1 MPSNLSITTGGTYS
15 VSGGSSQT
23 YSVLYGQ
30 TAPDVPAVWQNRTN
44 TALRPGL
51 WPELSVSVRQAT
63 NASPYRVRGKV
74 VLPKVDTLT
83 NPDLPMLVATALAD
97 INFVIPL
104 ELTLAERNVF
114 GDLVIEFVR
123 NAVMRTI
130 LQTLVPAT

>member
-15 VSGGSSQT
+15 VSGGSAQT